1 MVLELKVMEYRISL
15 GSHVT
20 GEPVNIF
27 KRSRGLCVARE
38 LDSGPRR
45 QHYVRKPHR
54 RRGLTH
60 IGDAG
65 FFVSKFASPM

>member
-38 LDSGPRR
+38 LDSGPQECLRED
-45 QHYVRKPHR
+45 HMGCK
-54 RRGLTH
+54 
-60 IGDAG
+60 
-65 FFVSKFASPM
+65 